1 MMENNSEIK
10 VKKPF
15 VEKLKE
21 RGFLK
26 PYVLVSQTLFLLSLL
41 IYLLSRW
48 IQPFA
53 EFWARYPAQGIRF
66 VLAKITG
73 VLHFSVAEWV
83 IISVP
88 ILIAGYFFFS
98 NRSMKRD
105 ESAANYYRW
114 LLPLVCGL
122 LAIVTIFMSAFGPCY
137 FRKPLEDNLGLT
149 KRKVSAEELYDT
161 AVILAEEIEKVKG
174 DVTFGIGGASVMPY
188 DYDTLVDEIN
198 KAYAE
203 YAADADYISH
213 FKSKAKPLASSN
225 FFTYTHISGVY
236 TFMTGE
242 VNINVNYP
250 DFIRPFTIAHE
261 FSHQRGIARE
271 DEANF
276 VAYLVCIGSDDA
288 FVRYSGYANMLQYVT
303 DALWNADQDLYKTFS
318 NRYLPSEVRGEFSA
332 YSLFFDRYR
341 NSTASEVTG
350 AVNDAFL
357 GSQGEKEGTSSY
369 GLVVDLAVAYYL
381 PKES

>member
-1 MMENNSEIK
+1 MEQTPEVK
-10 VKKPF
+10 VKQPLI
-15 VEKLKE
+15 VKLKE
-21 RGFLK
+21 RGFFR
-26 PYVLVSQTLFLLSLL
+26 PYVLLTEALFLLSLFV
-41 IYLLSRW
+41 YVLSRLLE
-48 IQPFA
+48 PFA
-53 EFWARYPAQGIRF
+53 EFWSRYPAQGVRF
-66 VLAKITG
+66 VLAKISG
-73 VLHFSVAEWV
+73 IVHFSVAEWV
-83 IISVP
+83 IVSIP

-105 ESAANYYRW
+105 ESVGNYYRW

-122 LAIVTIFMSAFGPCY
+122 LAILTIFMSAFGPCY
-137 FRKPLEDNLGLT
+137 FRKPLEDNLGLE

-161 AVILAEEIEKVKG
+161 AVILTDELEKIKDEV
-174 DVTFGIGGASVMPY
+174 VFGIGGASVMPY
-188 DYDTLVDEIN
+188 DYNTLVKRVND
-198 KAYAE
+198 AYAK
-203 YAADADYISH
+203 YAASADYIGH
-213 FKSKAKPLASSN
+213 FDSKAKPLASSN

-250 DFIRPFTIAHE
+250 DFIRPFTVAHE

-288 FVRYSGYANMLQYVT
+288 FVRYSGYANLLQYVT
-303 DALWNADQDLYKTFS
+303 DALWEADEDLYRDFASK
-318 NRYLPSEVRGEFSA
+318 YMPSEIKGEFSA

-341 NSTASEVTG
+341 DSTASEVTG

-357 GSQGEKEGTSSY
+357 GSQGEKEGTASY

-381 PKES
+381 PKAD